1 MGMVIMGKRIYTTS
15 FLGIGAKGHGEVLSL
30 PLSGG
35 KLKPL
40 VTGTISPVVGLGAH
54 AGWLYFGEAGP
65 GLVYRV
71 KP

>member
-15 FLGIGAKGHGEVLSL
+15 FLGLGATGHGEVLSL

-35 KLKPL
+35 KIRPL
-40 VTGTISPVVGLGAH
+40 VTGTIAPVVGLGAH
-54 AGWLYFGEAGP
+54 AGWLYFGEVDA